1 MLTIN
6 SILLSNTWTTA
17 VDGFSQKNWIKIS
30 RKMGE
35 ISWSPKSFNSLQ
47 PSSPPRT
54 GFFNYHTEQS
64 HWNPHSTVVSGC
76 QLYSMVI
83 NNARF
88 WSTEVME
95 PNWSYL
101 LGLLYYEP
109 LQMNKWIAN
118 LLGTLLHK
126 FVIQNSMQW
135 FCQIVHN
142 IVAQLMVSIACV
154 VLVSKSIKYGAT

>member
-1 MLTIN
+1 
-6 SILLSNTWTTA
+6 
-17 VDGFSQKNWIKIS
+17 
-30 RKMGE
+30 
-35 ISWSPKSFNSLQ
+35 
-47 PSSPPRT
+47 
-54 GFFNYHTEQS
+54 
-64 HWNPHSTVVSGC
+64 
-76 QLYSMVI
+76 MVI